1 MTHHYQLIR
10 KIVLYSVATLIV
22 SGAVVLGISYQVLA
36 ELTFAGDRVVYGK
49 RLSELAQ
56 EVRSELLL
64 RQDLK
69 PVSFE
74 STDGVMLSGFL
85 IERKNAKYN
94 AVLCHGYRSVKEF
107 MYSYI
112 DLFPDWNMLLF
123 DFRSH
128 GNSDGKITSLG
139 YHESKDV
146 IAASNYLKTVAKQ
159 HHIAHLPTVVLG
171 FSMGGAA
178 ALKAAESE
186 PALADALIIDST
198 YAQLNSTILK
208 AYSSKTLLPFYPF
221 FPVITWLFNYLAAC
235 DIHQMNP
242 DECVR
247 HITKPILFVHAATD
261 TYVSSKN
268 VLRLYT
274 NVQNKRSKIWVGPA
288 CRHGSLHTL
297 HPRAYQYKVQKFL
310 AKAFASEPLDAQ
322 QESIDTK
329 KDA

>member
-1 MTHHYQLIR
+1 MRH
-10 KIVLYSVATLIV
+10 
-22 SGAVVLGISYQVLA
+22 
-36 ELTFAGDRVVYGK
+36 
-49 RLSELAQ
+49 
-56 EVRSELLL
+56 
-64 RQDLK
+64 DLK

-112 DLFPDWNMLLF
+112 DLFPDWNILLF

-146 IAASNYLKTVAKQ
+146 IAAANYLKTVAKQ
-159 HHIAHLPTVVLG
+159 RQFAHLPMVVLG

-178 ALKAAESE
+178 ALKAAEAE
-186 PALADALIIDST
+186 PTLADALIIDST

-235 DIHQMNP
+235 DIYQMNP

-247 HITKPILFVHAATD
+247 HITKPILFIHAATD
-261 TYVSSKN
+261 TYVASKN
-268 VLRLYT
+268 VLRLYA
-274 NVQNKRSKIWVGPA
+274 NVQNKRSKIWIGPP
-288 CRHGSLHTL
+288 CRHGLLHTL
-297 HPRAYQYKVQKFL
+297 QPDEYQYKVKKFL
-310 AKAFASEPLDAQ
+310 AKAFAAREVD
-322 QESIDTK
+322 ES
-329 KDA
+329 